1 MRAGEWLIVGLAAGW
16 WAGPARSQEAVITS
30 FASNGTVAWTNV
42 VDTNALYYVE
52 WAASPTGTWH
62 RSFDGLGTLLGGGT
76 SYSVAV
82 PMFYRVVKTTGAEA
96 PRGMAWVDA
105 GTFLQGQEGVY
116 AATPVHNT
124 FVGGFW
130 MDEMEVS
137 KANWDAVYAWA
148 TNHGYAF
155 SNPGSGKARNHPV
168 QTVDW
173 YDCVKWCNA
182 RSQMENL
189 TPCYYTTSGK
199 TLVYS
204 TGSMNI
210 SNECVLWSANGYRLP
225 TEAEWEKAARFVW
238 AGRRF
243 PWSDLT
249 VQHARANYTATSAY
263 WDSSPTKGPH
273 PDYDEG
279 AVPYTSPVGSFPAN
293 GYGLHDMAGNVA
305 EWVWDW
311 YADYTADAQRDPQGP
326 SAGTGR
332 ICRGGD
338 CNSDGSALYCADRYN
353 LIAPSTEDYL
363 VGFRCVR
370 RP

>member
-1 MRAGEWLIVGLAAGW
+1 ME
-16 WAGPARSQEAVITS
+16 WAGSA
-30 FASNGTVAWTNV
+30 
-42 VDTNALYYVE
+42 
-52 WAASPTGTWH
+52 TGAWH
-62 RSFDGLGTLLGGGT
+62 RSFDGLGTIYGGANNFSAT
-76 SYSVAV
+76 V
-82 PMFYRVVKTTGAEA
+82 PMFYRVVKATGAEP
-96 PRGMAWVDA
+96 PRGMAWIDA
-105 GTFLQGQEGVY
+105 GSFAQGQDGVY
-116 AATPVHNT
+116 AATPVHST
-124 FVGGFW
+124 YVSGFW
-130 MDEMEVS
+130 MDEMETS
-137 KANWDAVYAWA
+137 KAAWDAVCAWA

-155 SNPGSGKARNHPV
+155 GNPGAGKAKNHPV

-204 TGSMNI
+204 TGSLNI

-238 AGRRF
+238 VNQRF
-243 PWSDLT
+243 PWGGLLI
-249 VQHARANYTATSAY
+249 QHARANYTA
-263 WDSSPTKGPH
+263 DSTYYDTSPTKGAH

-311 YADYTADAQRDPQGP
+311 YADYVAGAQTDPQGP
-326 SAGTGR
+326 SSGTAR
-332 ICRGGD
+332 IYRGGS
-338 CNSDGSALYCADRYN
+338 CNTGGGNLFCADRYN
-353 LIAPSTEDYL
+353 MYSPATEDYL